1 MFNRMREDVQSTK
14 ASDPASRSS
23 IEIIFCYPGIWAIWF
38 HLLNHWL
45 WNKNLKFLA
54 RFLST
59 LSRFLTGIEIHPGAQ
74 FGRRVFIDHGMGVVI
89 GETAIV
95 GDDVLLYQGA
105 VLGGTSLEKKK
116 RHPTVEND
124 VVVGAGAKVLGNVTI
139 GAHSKIG
146 AGSIVLKDVPPHSTC
161 IGVPGRVVRCE
172 KMSSPLNLEHSKLP
186 DPVKASLKRLLKRQD
201 ELEEEIQ
208 ILKKFHNLD
217 NPDFEYN
224 NCKEFENDMIF
235 EK

>member
-1 MFNRMREDVQSTK
+1 MFNRMREDIQSTK

-89 GETAIV
+89 
-95 GDDVLLYQGA
+95 
-105 VLGGTSLEKKK
+105 
-116 RHPTVEND
+116 
-124 VVVGAGAKVLGNVTI
+124 GAKVLGNVTI